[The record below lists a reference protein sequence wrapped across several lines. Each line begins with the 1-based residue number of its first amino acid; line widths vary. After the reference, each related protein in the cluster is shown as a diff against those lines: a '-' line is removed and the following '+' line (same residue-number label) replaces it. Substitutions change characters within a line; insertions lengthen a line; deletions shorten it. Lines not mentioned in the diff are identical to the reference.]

1 MILQCAEKK
10 MLPNYKMKLN
20 LRKIKLNQ
28 IILIVAILVVLGWN
42 IRRSRRVEKLEG
54 EKSDAI
60 LYVEN
65 SEKPNPFVVYGMAKK
80 QTEDDFKLEEILKL
94 ATEGKT
100 QELIELLETL

>member
-1 MILQCAEKK
+1 
-10 MLPNYKMKLN
+10 MKLN
-20 LRKIKLNQ
+20 LRKVKFNQ

-42 IRRSRRVEKLEG
+42 IRRSRRVEKLEGKSLIG

>member
-1 MILQCAEKK
+1 
-10 MLPNYKMKLN
+10 MKLN
-20 LRKIKLNQ
+20 LRKVKLNQ

-42 IRRSRRVEKLEG
+42 IRRSRRVEKLEGKSLIG

>member
-1 MILQCAEKK
+1 

-42 IRRSRRVEKLEG
+42 IRRARRVEKLEG
-54 EKSDAI
+54 EKSEAV

-65 SEKPNPFVVYGMAKK
+65 TEEPNPFIVYGMARKM
-80 QTEDDFKLEEILKL
+80 TDDEAKLEEILNT
-94 ATEGKT
+94 ANDGKKDK
-100 QELIELLETL
+100 LIELLNSL